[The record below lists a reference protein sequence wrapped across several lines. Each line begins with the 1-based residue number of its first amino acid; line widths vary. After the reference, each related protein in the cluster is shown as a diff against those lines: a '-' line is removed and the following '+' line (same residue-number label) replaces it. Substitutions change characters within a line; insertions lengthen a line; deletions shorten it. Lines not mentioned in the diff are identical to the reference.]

1 MTDRSA
7 TPRGRAHGDG
17 VHVSPV
23 TPAEDL
29 RSIALNRISWGAVLA
44 GTVIALVAH
53 LILNMI
59 GIGVGAST
67 LNPGAG
73 PGENPSAEG
82 FSIGAAVWWTASGIV
97 AALLGGYSAG
107 RLSGR
112 PKEATAGWHGL
123 SSWAL
128 TTLIIFYLLSSAIGG
143 VIGGAYRGLSNITSG
158 VASAAGGTIQTAA
171 QTAAPALATAADPFS
186 TIEQS
191 IRGAG
196 GSADPTAMR
205 EAAVASVRAAVAGT
219 EQDAAKAR
227 DRAAEALAKAQN
239 IPVDEAKARL
249 SEYEQQY
256 RGAVEAAKRKS
267 TDAAAAATKAV
278 SRAALLGAV
287 ALLLG
292 AVGAWFGGRMGSINP
307 TVTYGTGAASLEPV
321 PRT

>member
-1 MTDRSA
+1 
-7 TPRGRAHGDG
+7 
-17 VHVSPV
+17 
-23 TPAEDL
+23 
-29 RSIALNRISWGAVLA
+29 VLA
-44 GTVIALVAH
+44 GTVIALVAQ

-59 GIGVGAST
+59 GIGVGASA
-67 LNPGAG
+67 LDPGAG

-82 FSIGAAVWWTASGIV
+82 FSIGAALWWTASGIV
-97 AALLGGYSAG
+97 AALLGGYTAG
-107 RLSGR
+107 RLSGG

-171 QTAAPALATAADPFS
+171 QTAAPALATTGNPFS

-196 GSADPTAMR
+196 GSADPAAMR
-205 EAAVASVRAAVAGT
+205 DAAVAAVRAAVAGT
-219 EQDAAKAR
+219 DQDAANAR
-227 DRAAEALAKAQN
+227 DRAADALAKAQN

-249 SEYEQQY
+249 SQYEQQY
-256 RGAVEAAKRKS
+256 REAVEAGKRKAK
-267 TDAAAAATKAV
+267 DAAAAATKAV

-292 AVGAWFGGRMGSINP
+292 AVAGWFGGRMGSINP
-307 TVTYGTGAASLEPV
+307 TVTYGTRTAALEAA